1 MTEEIKVVNEKEI
14 EGVTE
19 ETKKEGIVSKAKK
32 IITKHGKKV
41 GAIALAAA
49 VGVVGSALGKK
60 NSSDIDEVDFDDK
73 IETNDFVVT
82 DGETEEI

>member
-1 MTEEIKVVNEKEI
+1 MTEEIKVVDEKKI

-49 VGVVGSALGKK
+49 VGVVGYALGKK
-60 NSSDIDEVDFDDK
+60 KSSDIDEVDFDDK
-73 IETNDFVVT
+73 IETDDCVVAYCK
-82 DGETEEI
+82 TEEI